1 MNICHRMLRLTA
13 TLLTVCLLATP
24 AWAQIPE
31 IPKFDSF
38 YVFGDSLVDNGNI
51 FALTKAARME
61 PAVPPSE
68 SPNRTYFDGRFSN
81 GYVGVEFLWERL
93 SGHAPGSRKGLKP
106 LLGSPVF
113 GTAAAVNF
121 AYGGT
126 GTPYLDQTPG
136 GFWAPGLKGQVELF
150 RLYLR
155 GRRPSR
161 AALYMIA
168 TGAND
173 YRQEFNV
180 PMAHAEVAANIAQ
193 SINQLYQLGARDVM
207 VLDLPNLG
215 LIPANGSNPTGPA
228 SQISV
233 DHNAALE
240 KALAALRLQRPE
252 LHLIEVTLDDVFLPL
267 LSQLEWQAPALAVL
281 SPGTPTDPGA
291 MACLFTGP
299 SLCPDIALGAFKNED
314 LGFLFWDIVHP
325 TTQTYRK
332 LANYLYNQLVE
343 SY

>member
-1 MNICHRMLRLTA
+1 MNICHRMLRFTA

-31 IPKFDSF
+31 IPQFDSF

-51 FALTKAARME
+51 LALTKAARMQ
-61 PAVPPSE
+61 PAIPPSE
-68 SPNRTYFDGRFSN
+68 SPNRTYFEGRFSN
-81 GYVGVEFLWERL
+81 GYVGVEFLWKHL
-93 SGHAPGSRKGLKP
+93 SGHAPGSPNGLKP

-113 GTAAAVNF
+113 GMAPAVNF

-155 GRRPSR
+155 GRRPSSQT
-161 AALYMIA
+161 LYAIA

-173 YRQEFNV
+173 YRPEFNV
-180 PMAHAEVAANIAQ
+180 PMNPKEVAGNIAE
-193 SINQLYQLGARDVM
+193 SIVKLYQLGARDVM

-215 LIPANGSNPTGPA
+215 LLPANAIDPDA
-228 SQISV
+228 A
-233 DHNAALE
+233 DAAAALTIAHNS
-240 KALAALRLQRPE
+240 ALATALNKVRNRFPRLR
-252 LHLIEVTLDDVFLPL
+252 LIEVKLDPL
-267 LSQLEWQAPALAVL
+267 FAELVAEGMNWRVPVLALEPG
-281 SPGTPTDPGA
+281 SPV
-291 MACLFTGP
+291 ACLMEPAT
-299 SLCPDIALGAFKNED
+299 CPDVRASLFNNTTLHD
-314 LGFLFWDIVHP
+314 MFWDGVHP
-325 TTQTYRK
+325 TTEAYER
-332 LANYLYNQLVE
+332 LGHYLYKELAS